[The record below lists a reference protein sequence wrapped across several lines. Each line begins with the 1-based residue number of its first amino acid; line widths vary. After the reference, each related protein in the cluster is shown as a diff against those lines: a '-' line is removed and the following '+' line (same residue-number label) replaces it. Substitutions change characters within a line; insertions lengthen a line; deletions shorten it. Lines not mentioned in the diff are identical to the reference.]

1 MSNILV
7 VGSGVV
13 GKATG
18 QGLIDHGHD
27 VTFVDVNNETVDR
40 LRAENYRAILTE
52 NLTLQNVDEV
62 FVSVTALTN
71 EHGLDLTHLLEAT
84 EILGQNL
91 RHLRSGYPVIV
102 YRCTMI
108 PGTVRNILAPML
120 GRTSGKTLGEHFG
133 IVYNPE
139 YLRAVSA
146 NEDFLH
152 PRIVTLASF
161 EKDDRAH
168 KSVYGI
174 MSEFG
179 ASMHWLPLEVAEF
192 QKYVN
197 NVGNAVKIST
207 YNWFRTLG
215 VRIGLDHAQIDQ
227 AFELSALS
235 SEGLWNSRYGTQNL
249 GPYDGACLPKDTKAL
264 SCFAASLG
272 LDTSLLDSVQ
282 QINRQYGGA

>member
-1 MSNILV
+1 
-7 VGSGVV
+7 
-13 GKATG
+13 
-18 QGLIDHGHD
+18 
-27 VTFVDVNNETVDR
+27 
-40 LRAENYRAILTE
+40 
-52 NLTLQNVDEV
+52 
-62 FVSVTALTN
+62 
-71 EHGLDLTHLLEAT
+71 
-84 EILGQNL
+84 
-91 RHLRSGYPVIV
+91 
-102 YRCTMI
+102 MI

-120 GRTSGKTLGEHFG
+120 GKTSGRTPGEDFG

-146 NEDFLH
+146 TEDFLH

-168 KSVYGI
+168 KTVHGI
-174 MSEFG
+174 LSEFG

-207 YNWFRTLG
+207 YNWFRALG

-227 AFELSALS
+227 AFELSSLS
-235 SEGLWNSRYGTQNL
+235 SEGLWNSKYGLRNL

-264 SCFAASLG
+264 SYFAASMG
-272 LDTSLLDSVQ
+272 IDTCLLDSVQ

>member
-7 VGSGVV
+7 VGAGVV
-13 GKATG
+13 GQATG
-18 QGLIDHGHD
+18 FGLIDHGHD
-27 VTFVDVNNETVDR
+27 VTFVDVSEETVER
-40 LRAENYRAILTE
+40 LLSQNYQAVLVGDA
-52 NLTLQNVDEV
+52 NLHNCDVV

-71 EHGLDLTHLLEAT
+71 DSGIDLSHLLNATDALGHKLQGLD
-84 EILGQNL
+84 
-91 RHLRSGYPVIV
+91 SGYPVIV

-108 PGTVRNILAPML
+108 PGTVRNLLAPRL
-120 GRTSGKTLGEHFG
+120 EAASGKLAGESFG

-139 YLRAVSA
+139 YLRAASA
-146 NEDFLH
+146 REDFLH

-161 EKDDRAH
+161 EQDDRAH
-168 KSVYGI
+168 KTIYAI
-174 MSEFG
+174 MSDFG
-179 ASMHWLPLEVAEF
+179 TSMHWMPFEVAEY

-215 VRIGLDHAQIDQ
+215 VRIGLEQGQIDK

-235 SEGLWNSRYGTQNL
+235 AEGLWNGSYGTKNF

-264 SCFAASLG
+264 RCFSESLG
-272 LDTSLLDSVQ
+272 IDTSLLDSVQ
-282 QINRQYGGA
+282 QVNRAYGGA